1 MQSVLISPPTSYGVT
16 VSQAKAQSRVLNSAE
31 DDVIEGHLAAALAY
45 AEKYTGRIYQPQTW
59 ELTVDAFPTAEIKLT
74 PGPVASITSIQYIDA
89 DGATITVAD
98 TLYETDLAGDDA
110 WVGPSTPWP
119 ATMATFNAVKIT
131 YVAGR
136 GQMPADMRQ
145 AIIMLAAHYYQD
157 REGTAPFPEGVERI
171 LRRHLRYFI

>member
-1 MQSVLISPPTSYGVT
+1 
-16 VSQAKAQSRVLNSAE
+16 
-31 DDVIEGHLAAALAY
+31 
-45 AEKYTGRIYQPQTW
+45 
-59 ELTVDAFPTAEIKLT
+59 
-74 PGPVASITSIQYIDA
+74 
-89 DGATITVAD
+89 
-98 TLYETDLAGDDA
+98 
-110 WVGPSTPWP
+110 
-119 ATMATFNAVKIT
+119 MATFNAVKIT